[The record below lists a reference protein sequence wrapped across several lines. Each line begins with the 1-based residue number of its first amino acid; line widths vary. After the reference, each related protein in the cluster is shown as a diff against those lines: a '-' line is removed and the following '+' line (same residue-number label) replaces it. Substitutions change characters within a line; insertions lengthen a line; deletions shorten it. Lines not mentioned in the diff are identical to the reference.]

1 MDTHHVLTAGPTC
14 TVDQAANAL
23 GLSRAAV
30 YDAVARGDIAHV
42 RVGRKILIA
51 TRPLADALG
60 VAALSLQHLRPAP
73 LGYGP
78 PPTFT
83 IVTNAGSP
91 SQGPRGSVGA
101 ACATT
106 STECAVVALPNA
118 GCPRWST

>member
-60 VAALSLQHLRPAP
+60 VAS
-73 LGYGP
+73 
-78 PPTFT
+78 
-83 IVTNAGSP
+83 
-91 SQGPRGSVGA
+91 
-101 ACATT
+101 
-106 STECAVVALPNA
+106 E
-118 GCPRWST
+118 